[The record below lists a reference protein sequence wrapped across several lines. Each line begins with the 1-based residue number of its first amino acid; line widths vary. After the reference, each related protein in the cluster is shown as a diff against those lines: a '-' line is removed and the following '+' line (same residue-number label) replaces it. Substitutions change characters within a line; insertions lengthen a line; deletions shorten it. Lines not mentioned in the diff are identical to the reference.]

1 MNKTKRKIFNTAI
14 KLFSEKGY
22 DNASVEDITAIA
34 GVAKGSL
41 YYHFAKKEDIFDMML
56 AEGLKLLK
64 NNIEIKTK
72 ECKTNM
78 EKIEA
83 IILIEVKIM
92 VKYEDFLNVVF
103 SQMYGEEEKNKK
115 CKQAVFEYIG
125 IIEDIIRAGI
135 EQGEFYESDVEA
147 TAAAIF
153 GVTSSSLVYRLKK
166 NREVDIDRAYKG
178 FIDNIARALCK

>member
-56 AEGLKLLK
+56 SEGLKLLR
-64 NNIEIKTK
+64 NSIEIKTRA
-72 ECKTNM
+72 CKTNM

-92 VKYEDFLNVVF
+92 VQYEDFLNVVL
-103 SQMYGEEEKNKK
+103 SQMYGKEEKNQK
-115 CKQAVFEYIG
+115 CMKAVFEYIE

-147 TAAAIF
+147 TASAIF

-166 NREVDIDRAYKG
+166 NREVDIERAYKG
-178 FIDNIARALCK
+178 FIVNIARALCK